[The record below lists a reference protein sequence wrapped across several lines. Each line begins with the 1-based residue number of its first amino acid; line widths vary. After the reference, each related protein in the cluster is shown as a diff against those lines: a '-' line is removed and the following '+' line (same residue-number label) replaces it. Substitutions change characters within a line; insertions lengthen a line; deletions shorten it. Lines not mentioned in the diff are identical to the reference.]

1 MARQITYLTS
11 PPLLDNAIE
20 QVSSLSN
27 SIDINLVLLVSNK
40 SNSATIFQLK
50 KNVKKPGIYKL
61 NELKEDLLYY
71 DEYDNYL
78 SKCKSVYIVL
88 FSNYFFLNAIQ
99 YYKLFKLNVFRAR
112 VLHFDDISGIGLI
125 VLLRYYYKKIFL
137 NIHDPIPHSGEYSC
151 LNTIIK
157 KSAMFFSDYFIVY
170 SEFAKNQFVKEYGNK
185 KNLVQ
190 LSLVPYLFYSKL
202 NPNKIELKKN
212 SQLIT
217 FLFFGRVSKYKG
229 IPELIDSFLKLS
241 ALNPNLR
248 LIIAG
253 KGKIDATEIHNEKI
267 EIRNYF
273 IVVSEMYELFQ
284 ITDVIVCPY
293 RDATQSGVVMTAN
306 AFNIPTI
313 VSNVGALPE
322 NTYYKELVYDTENEN
337 GLENTMLKFINS
349 VESYGIKKSNRSNLN
364 ESNSSTLITLY
375 DRE

>member
-1 MARQITYLTS
+1 
-11 PPLLDNAIE
+11 
-20 QVSSLSN
+20 
-27 SIDINLVLLVSNK
+27 
-40 SNSATIFQLK
+40 
-50 KNVKKPGIYKL
+50 
-61 NELKEDLLYY
+61 
-71 DEYDNYL
+71 
-78 SKCKSVYIVL
+78 
-88 FSNYFFLNAIQ
+88 
-99 YYKLFKLNVFRAR
+99 
-112 VLHFDDISGIGLI
+112 
-125 VLLRYYYKKIFL
+125 
-137 NIHDPIPHSGEYSC
+137 
-151 LNTIIK
+151 
-157 KSAMFFSDYFIVY
+157 MFFSDYFIVY

-273 IVVSEMYELFQ
+273 IGVSEMYELFQ

-349 VESYGIKKSNRSNLN
+349 VESYGINKSNRSNLN

-375 DRE
+375 NRE